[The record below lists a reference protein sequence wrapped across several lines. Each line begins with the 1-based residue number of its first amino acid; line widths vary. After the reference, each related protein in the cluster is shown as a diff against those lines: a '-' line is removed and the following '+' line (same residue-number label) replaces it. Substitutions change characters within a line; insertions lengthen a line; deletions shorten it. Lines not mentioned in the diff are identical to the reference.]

1 MVSMKSKVAI
11 NNERGTS
18 LVEVLATLIVL
29 GIISATAI
37 PNFSAWRTNYEIRT
51 ESENVRMQLLL
62 ARMTAIKN
70 NNNVVVTFT
79 STGPQHSISI
89 LNDTNSDGIQN
100 GGETLNNYDL
110 DKNMRFGFYGPSIKD
125 MDNTTRSQA
134 VVMGASDK
142 VILDGRGQADLSGV
156 LFLIHANDLNENN
169 NRLRGINILQATGAA
184 ELWKYNSAL
193 TPVPWE

>member
-1 MVSMKSKVAI
+1 MASMKSRVTI

-18 LVEVLATLIVL
+18 LIEVLATLIVL

-70 NNNVVVTFT
+70 NNNVVVTFI
-79 STGPQHSISI
+79 SGAGQHRLTI
-89 LNDTNSDGIQN
+89 LNDTNSDGIAN
-100 GGETLNNYDL
+100 GGETENNYDL

-125 MDNTTRSQA
+125 MDNTTRTQA
-134 VVMGASDK
+134 VEMGGTDK
-142 VILDGRGQADLSGV
+142 VIIDGRGQSNLSGV
-156 LFLIHANDLNENN
+156 LFLIHADDLNVNN

-184 ELWKYNSAL
+184 ELWKYNSSL

>member
-1 MVSMKSKVAI
+1 MASMKSRVTI

-18 LVEVLATLIVL
+18 LIEVLATLIVL

-79 STGPQHSISI
+79 STGPQHGLTI
-89 LNDTNSDGIQN
+89 LNDTNSDGIAN
-100 GGETLNNYDL
+100 GAETENNYDL
-110 DKNMRFGFYGPSIKD
+110 DKNMRFGFFGSTIKD

-134 VVMGASDK
+134 VVMGGTDT
-142 VILDGRGQADLSGV
+142 VIIDGRGQSNLSGV
-156 LFLIHANDLNENN
+156 LFLIHADDLDKNN

-184 ELWKYNSAL
+184 ELWKYNSSL